1 MQPSFL
7 SVSRRHATHRSDFL
21 LWFVE
26 PWIGYGSQP
35 DADAMARARRD
46 CIGYISVD
54 CQYARLSL
62 VLEQEGSPIRYRFID
77 IKRTGRH
84 QIGGHEMIP
93 RPAQYLLR
101 FDDLCPT
108 MSRSGWDRFPPLFEE
123 YGIRPILAVVPDN
136 KDCELI
142 RSPHDT
148 EFWCRMRSLESTGA
162 TIALHG
168 YQHRCESRGKSILGL
183 HRRTEFAGIAEDVQR
198 QWIRSGLE
206 ILRRHE
212 LNPMLW
218 VAPRHGFDAATLS
231 ALHTE
236 GIDVISDG
244 LARTVGTRG
253 GVRCIPQQ
261 LWSP

>member
-1 MQPSFL
+1 
-7 SVSRRHATHRSDFL
+7 
-21 LWFVE
+21 
-26 PWIGYGSQP
+26 
-35 DADAMARARRD
+35 
-46 CIGYISVD
+46 
-54 CQYARLSL
+54 
-62 VLEQEGSPIRYRFID
+62 
-77 IKRTGRH
+77 
-84 QIGGHEMIP
+84 MIP

-142 RSPHDT
+142 SSPHDT

-261 LWSP
+261 LWEPLTRSKGLWTICIHSNTASDSMVHRLREFLGAHKAEFTSFERVVSEFPPAELEWPERLYAWASGSRLRIANRVRRSSRLLRRK